1 MTTEDEHLPGELL
14 TAVAGGDL
22 EAFSALYDMFERPVF
37 SVALRAT
44 SDRQRA
50 EEAVQDTFLKIWRK
64 ARGYDPAK
72 GAAQSWIFTIA
83 KRSAID
89 VSRREQRAP
98 LPTDLTP
105 EDAPVPDANDELTAT
120 WQVNL
125 ALSELPP
132 DQRTAVDLFV
142 LEGLTHAEVAE
153 RLELPL
159 GTVKTRIY
167 GGLKRLRETL
177 ERRGTMGVNH
187 GL

>member
-1 MTTEDEHLPGELL
+1 MLTEDEQLPGELL

-22 EAFSALYDMFERPVF
+22 DAFSALYDMFERPVF

-64 ARGYDPAK
+64 AQGFDPDK

-89 VSRREQRAP
+89 VARKENRAP

-120 WQVNL
+120 WQVNM
-125 ALSELPP
+125 ALSELPV
-132 DQRTAVDLFV
+132 DQRAVIDLFV
-142 LEGLTHAEVAE
+142 LEGLTHTEVAE
-153 RLELPL
+153 RLGLPL

-167 GGLKRLRETL
+167 AGLKRLRETL
-177 ERRGTMGVNH
+177 ERRGTIRVNH